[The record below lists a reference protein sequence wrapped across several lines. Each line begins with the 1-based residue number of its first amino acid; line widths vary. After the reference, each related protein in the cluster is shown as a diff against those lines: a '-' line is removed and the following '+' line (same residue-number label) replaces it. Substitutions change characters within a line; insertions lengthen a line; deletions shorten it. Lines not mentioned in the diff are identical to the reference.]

1 MNYKEILSEDFL
13 NLDKIAQQNQSIYKN
28 AKPFPSIVLDN
39 FFNKTFITKVNE
51 EFPDLSIFKD
61 TKKYKNIN
69 EVKFTNN
76 RYETFRDNTRFCFD
90 FLNSKVFLDF
100 LQKITSTE
108 EMLISDPYL
117 KGGGLHQIK
126 KGGLLK
132 IHTDF
137 NKHDMFN
144 LDRRINVLVYL
155 NKDWQEDYGGH
166 LELWDLEMK
175 NAVNKILPIFNRMVI
190 FSTTDYSNHGH
201 PEPLRCPDIVSRKSF
216 ALYYYSSG
224 RPNSEIHI
232 SDQKL
237 GTMFKNRKGL
247 KNDVSL
253 NYNKFRFFLMR
264 FRFYKFLRDIRDK
277 HFK

>member
-1 MNYKEILSEDFL
+1 MHYKEILSKEFL
-13 NLDKIAQQNQSIYKN
+13 DLNIIAQQNQSIYRN

-39 FFNKTFITKVNE
+39 FFDKGFITKVNE
-51 EFPDLSIFKD
+51 EFPDLSISED

-76 RYETFRDNTRFCFD
+76 KYETFKNYTRFCFD
-90 FLNSKVFLDF
+90 FLNSKIFLDF

-108 EMLISDPYL
+108 EKLISDPYL

-137 NKHDMFN
+137 NKHGLFN

-155 NKDWQEDYGGH
+155 NKDWLENYGGH
-166 LELWDLEMK
+166 LELWDSDMS
-175 NAVNKILPIFNRMVI
+175 NAVNKILPILNRMVI

-201 PEPLRCPDIVSRKSF
+201 PEPLKCPDNISRKSL

-224 RPNSEIHI
+224 RPKNEINI

-247 KNDVSL
+247 KNDVVI
-253 NYNKFRFFLMR
+253 NHNKFRHFLMK
-264 FRFYKFLRDIRDK
+264 FKFYKFLRDIRDK
-277 HFK
+277 HLK

>member
-1 MNYKEILSEDFL
+1 MNYKEILSENFL
-13 NLDKIAQQNQSIYKN
+13 NLDRIAQQNQNIYKN
-28 AKPFPSIVLDN
+28 AKPFPSIVLDD
-39 FFNKTFITKVNE
+39 FFNKTFLTKVNE
-51 EFPDLSIFKD
+51 EFPDLSTSED

-76 RYETFRDNTRFCFD
+76 KYETFKDNTRFCFD
-90 FLNSKVFLDF
+90 FLNSKLFLNF

-108 EMLISDPYL
+108 EILISDPYL

-137 NKHDMFN
+137 NKHGLFD

-155 NKDWQEDYGGH
+155 NKNWQENYGGH
-166 LELWDLEMK
+166 LELWDLDMK
-175 NAVNKILPIFNRMVI
+175 NAVKKILPIFNRMVI

-201 PEPLRCPDIVSRKSF
+201 PEQLKCPDNVSRKSF

-224 RPNSEIHI
+224 RPKSEIHI
-232 SDQKL
+232 SNQKL

-247 KNDVSL
+247 KNDVFINHS
-253 NYNKFRFFLMR
+253 RFKHFLMK

-277 HFK
+277 YFK